1 MIRFIIAISFI
12 CVPCFSLDL
21 PQEEL
26 RAIGTRI
33 WQNECRGT
41 LQGLVSWN
49 EGEDF
54 PSLGIGHFIWYPK
67 GANECFEETFPA
79 LLVRMKAQEV
89 KLPFWLSHAK
99 HCPWKSRAE
108 FLKDCRS
115 KKMNE
120 LRDLLSETL
129 DLQMRF
135 VIDRFDQ
142 SEENIL
148 ATLSDD
154 KKEAIAT
161 KIALLKQTPKGLF
174 ALIDYVNFKGT
185 GLSPKERYRG
195 LGWGLLQ
202 VLEQLPDSL
211 GAEKAPAAFAKSA
224 RSLLRQRV
232 HNAPSHRNEERWLKG
247 WNARLD
253 RYNS

>member
-1 MIRFIIAISFI
+1 MKWLPILLSLI
-12 CVPCFSLDL
+12 CLPCFSLEL

-26 RAIGTRI
+26 RTIGTRI

-67 GANECFEETFPA
+67 EANQTFEETFPA
-79 LLVRMKAQEV
+79 LLSRMKTQEI
-89 KLPFWLSHAK
+89 KLPFWLAHAK
-99 HCPWKSRAE
+99 HCPWKTRAD
-108 FLKDCRS
+108 FLKDRRS
-115 KKMNE
+115 KRMNE

-135 VIDRFDQ
+135 VIERFDQ

-148 ATLSDD
+148 ATLEGA
-154 KKEAIAT
+154 KKEAIAA
-161 KIALLKQTPKGLF
+161 KIALLKETPKGLF

-195 LGWGLLQ
+195 QGWGLLQ
-202 VLEQLPDSL
+202 VLQQLPNDL
-211 GAEKAPAAFAKSA
+211 DAEKAPAAFTKSA
-224 RSLLRQRV
+224 RHLLTLRTK
-232 HNAPSHRNEERWLKG
+232 NAPPGRNEERWLKG

-253 RYNS
+253 SY